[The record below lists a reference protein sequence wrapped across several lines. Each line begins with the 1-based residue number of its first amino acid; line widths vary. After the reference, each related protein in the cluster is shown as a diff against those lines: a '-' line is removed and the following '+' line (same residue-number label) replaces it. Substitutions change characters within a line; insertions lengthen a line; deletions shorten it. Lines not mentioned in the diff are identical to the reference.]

1 MCKIVIVIEML
12 SVSIN
17 VTPDKRKGKYKIAAF
32 SIEMLFELCFFG
44 S

>member
-1 MCKIVIVIEML
+1 ML
-12 SVSIN
+12 SVCIN